1 MPVGAVAAYLVA
13 LTAQTSL
20 RTGVFA
26 ALGVATADGMYA
38 LIAVCGGA
46 ALAAVLRP
54 VTLPLRRGSAVVLI
68 VLAVHGTVAAVRRHR
83 ERRDGTGAGRT
94 ASGAARAYLAMWGMT
109 TMNPLTVVY
118 FTALVLGRQA
128 AAAPGHAG
136 QAVFVVAVFVASAS
150 WQLVLAGGGAFLGRV
165 LTGSR
170 GAAHHL
176 DSLQH
181 PDRRPGSAPAYS
193 SIVRDAAICGSTG
206 TGQSRSPATRRSPRH
221 RNRA

>member
-1 MPVGAVAAYLVA
+1 VIAALVAGLLAGYGIAMPVGAVAAYLVA

-26 ALGVATADGMYA
+26 ALGVATADGVYA

-83 ERRDGTGAGRT
+83 ERRT

-128 AAAPGHAG
+128 AASPGRAG

-165 LTGSR
+165 LTGRR
-170 GAAHHL
+170 GRLVTSIA
-176 DSLQH
+176 
-181 PDRRPGSAPAYS
+181 S
-193 SIVRDAAICGSTG
+193 SILIGGLALHLLIAAS
-206 TGQSRSPATRRSPRH
+206 
-221 RNRA
+221 

>member
-1 MPVGAVAAYLVA
+1 MIAALVAGLLAGYGIAMPVGAVAAYLVA

-26 ALGVATADGMYA
+26 ALGVATADGVYA

-83 ERRDGTGAGRT
+83 EHRDTGAGRT

-118 FTALVLGRQA
+118 FTALVLGRQS
-128 AAAPGHAG
+128 AAAPGRAG
-136 QAVFVVAVFVASAS
+136 QTVFVVAVFVASAS

-170 GAAHHL
+170 GRLITSIA
-176 DSLQH
+176 
-181 PDRRPGSAPAYS
+181 S
-193 SIVRDAAICGSTG
+193 SILIGGLALHLLIAAS
-206 TGQSRSPATRRSPRH
+206 
-221 RNRA
+221 